1 MRLSNF
7 QNMNKEQQ
15 ALLYMVRLGI
25 GNDIEPGF
33 DFTGVDWRNLVDSSF
48 AQGVAA
54 IAVDGLQKLYES
66 KPSLE
71 LAIDRPEFESLKYEW
86 FGSLFQT
93 EGDYANHRQK
103 AAELTRL
110 FTEAGF
116 RSCILKGMSNALLYP
131 NPSHRQCG
139 DIDIWVEGGR
149 ERVLGF
155 LRGRFRVG
163 TAVIHHAHVDI
174 FPDVAVEVHYLP
186 AWLYNPLANRRLQ
199 RFFAREADAQ
209 FGNMTPLGFAA
220 PLPKFNLVFNAVHI
234 YKHYFQGELTL
245 KQLVD
250 YYCILRHSS
259 AEDRREAFC
268 ILKQVGLADFASWLM
283 GKLEHELGLSP
294 ELALCPASK
303 PDTCH
308 RPLGEMLCIFPW
320 KLWHWFARR
329 GF

>member
-1 MRLSNF
+1 MTCD
-7 QNMNKEQQ
+7 QQ
-15 ALLYMVRLGI
+15 ALLYLVRLGI
-25 GNDIEPGF
+25 GGDTESGF

-103 AAELTRL
+103 AAELTKL

-149 ERVLGF
+149 ERVLEF
-155 LRGRFRVG
+155 LRSRFRVR
-163 TAVIHHAHVDI
+163 TAVIHHAHVEI
-174 FPDVAVEVHYLP
+174 FPDVSVEVHYLP
-186 AWLYNPLANRRLQ
+186 AWLYNPFANRRLQ
-199 RFFAREADAQ
+199 RFFASESEAQ
-209 FGNMTPLGFAA
+209 FSNMTSSGFAV
-220 PLPKFNLVFNAVHI
+220 PQPKFNLVFNAVHV
-234 YKHYFQGELTL
+234 YKHYFQNEMTL
-245 KQLVD
+245 KQLLD
-250 YYCILRHSS
+250 YYCILQHSS
-259 AEDRREAFC
+259 AEDRREAFRV
-268 ILKQVGLADFASWLM
+268 LKQVGLAGFASWLM
-283 GKLEHELGLSP
+283 GKLERELGLSP
-294 ELALCPASK
+294 ELALYPASNS
-303 PDTCH
+303 DTCH
-308 RPLGEMLCIFPW
+308 RPLGELLSIFPW
-320 KLWHWFARR
+320 KLWHWFARKS
-329 GF
+329 F